1 MKKSRHEKTQ
11 VTITKAACDAVI
23 FDMDG
28 VVTKTANVHFKAWKK
43 LFDEYLE
50 KSTRQDQAPF
60 SQEDYLRY
68 VDGKPRLEGIASFFE
83 SRNINLPE
91 GDEEDGPEDETLHG
105 LGNRKNRLFNRLI
118 ETNGVEVY
126 QAAVQLLKKLRDA
139 GFGTAVVTSSKNCV
153 AVLEAAGIERLF
165 DHKVDG
171 LDAEELNLRGKPLP
185 DIFLEAADRLNARP
199 SRTVILEDAISGVR
213 AGKKGG
219 FGLIIGVD
227 RAGQEKD
234 LLENGADAVVTNISA
249 IKVGHSSLAPEDIP
263 SGLDRFA
270 EIANQLKNNRVAVF
284 LDYDGTLTP
293 IVDDPDTALLPDD
306 MKEVMVEL
314 AGLVPVAV
322 ISGRDRLDVQK
333 KVGLSNIYYAGSHGF
348 DIAGP
353 DQDETN
359 PDRVRE
365 FLPYLD
371 QAEEKIRNRIAT
383 IDGAWVE
390 RKKFSIA
397 VHYRSVEEKDIDR
410 VKMAV
415 DAAAGKHPA
424 LKQSGG
430 KKIFELQPGMDWNKG
445 KALLW
450 LLDKLDLDNSDVVPL
465 YIGDDETDEHAFAVL
480 ENRGIGVAVM
490 EQPRDT
496 KARYRLSSPGD
507 VRTFLEN
514 IIATLKGTA

>member
-1 MKKSRHEKTQ
+1 MNKIS

-28 VVTKTANVHFKAWKK
+28 VVTKTADVHFKAWKQ
-43 LFDEYLE
+43 LFDHYLE
-50 KSTRQDQAPF
+50 KNRRHDQRPF
-60 SQEDYLRY
+60 SQEDYHRY
-68 VDGKPRLEGIASFFE
+68 VDGKPRLEGMASFFD

-91 GDEEDGPEDETLHG
+91 GDRKDGPEEETLHG
-105 LGNRKNRLFNRLI
+105 LGNRKNLIFNRLI
-118 ETNGVEVY
+118 EKNGVEVY

-153 AVLEAAGIERLF
+153 AVLKAAGIEHLF
-165 DHKVDG
+165 DHKIDG
-171 LDAEELNLRGKPLP
+171 LDSEKLNLRGKPRP
-185 DIFLEAADRLNARP
+185 DIFLEATDRLNVRP
-199 SRTVILEDAISGVR
+199 GRTAILEDAISGVR
-213 AGKKGG
+213 AGKEGG
-219 FGLIIGVD
+219 FGLIIGVNRAD
-227 RAGQEKD
+227 REKD
-234 LLENGADAVVTNISA
+234 LLENGADAVVTDISA
-249 IKVGHSSLAPEDIP
+249 IKVDHPSSASEGTP

-293 IVDDPDTALLPDD
+293 IVDDPDTARLPDD
-306 MKEVMVEL
+306 MKAALVEL
-314 AGLVPVAV
+314 AERVPVAV

-333 KVGLSNIYYAGSHGF
+333 KVGLNNIYYAGSHGF

-359 PDRVRE
+359 PDRVKE
-365 FLPYLD
+365 FLPDLD
-371 QAEEKIRNRIAT
+371 QAEEQIRNRIAT

-397 VHYRSVEEKDIDR
+397 VHYRAVEEKDIDR
-410 VKMAV
+410 VKEAV

-430 KKIFELQPGMDWNKG
+430 KKIFEIQPGMDWNKG

-450 LLDKLDLDNSDVVPL
+450 LLDKLNLDTPDVVPL
-465 YIGDDETDEHAFAVL
+465 YIGDDVTDEHAFAVL
-480 ENRGIGVAVM
+480 ENRGIGIAVM
-490 EQPRDT
+490 EQPGETR
-496 KARYRLSSPGD
+496 ARYRLSNPD
-507 VRTFLEN
+507 EVRIFLEH
-514 IIATLKGTA
+514 IIATQQGTA